1 MSAGKTATSPQKP
14 AAPLSVTSPA
24 KKAKDTSP
32 STKPLP
38 TEITQEVKHETVKK
52 AAERFEKATKQN
64 PLSRGH
70 GTGSNLFRERSKSIG
85 SNLNKKF
92 QTDIDDLDDDDEDEM
107 EGDMETK
114 SILPWASEAQKQ
126 TASAVERKR
135 NFMRNKVMIILIQ
148 AFFGHFEKKIK
159 PKKTQN
165 SRKNLKKTRAKFR
178 KKNSKTGN
186 AC

>member
-1 MSAGKTATSPQKP
+1 MARKMSAGKTATSPQKP
-14 AAPLSVTSPA
+14 AAPSSVASPA

-92 QTDIDDLDDDDEDEM
+92 QTDIDDDDEDEM

-135 NFMRNKVMIILIQ
+135 NFMRNKVMIIIIL
-148 AFFGHFEKKIK
+148 AFFLD
-159 PKKTQN
+159 
-165 SRKNLKKTRAKFR
+165 SS
-178 KKNSKTGN
+178 KKNSRRICKTSLKIPPKLERIYF
-186 AC
+186 